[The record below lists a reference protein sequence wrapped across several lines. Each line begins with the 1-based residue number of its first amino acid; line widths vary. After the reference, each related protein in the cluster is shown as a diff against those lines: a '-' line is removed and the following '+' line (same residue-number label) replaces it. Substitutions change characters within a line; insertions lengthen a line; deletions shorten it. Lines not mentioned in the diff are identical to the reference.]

1 MSERYE
7 RAQKGWRR
15 RGKVTA
21 AEAANRAHARAVC
34 PALYECTSRG
44 RVCVR
49 ACARARLCVRAV
61 LRTAAAGVTFMRPGE
76 RICRVVSNPYAS
88 DACVR
93 DKWRASMNVLRISL
107 HPAEIVK
114 TNRLAP
120 AATALLLSALAIFTG
135 AENTRDRYTRKI

>member
-1 MSERYE
+1 M
-7 RAQKGWRR
+7 
-15 RGKVTA
+15 
-21 AEAANRAHARAVC
+21 
-34 PALYECTSRG
+34 
-44 RVCVR
+44 RVCV
-49 ACARARLCVRAV
+49 CIRAV
-61 LRTAAAGVTFMRPGE
+61 LRAAAAGVTFMRPGE

-120 AATALLLSALAIFTG
+120 AATALPFARNIF
-135 AENTRDRYTRKI
+135 AAREIDMHTRERFGSNVVLCSF